1 MFHLNILL
9 KPDSKCFN
17 SFVLPWVDK
26 SIGTQI
32 FVSVIATFAAQVA
45 AEITHF
51 SDQVKMRLVSQL
63 INGILKNFPKLCK
76 YFNGRDISTSF
87 TLPVTGVYPV
97 ILILNLNK
105 WKLLAW

>member
-1 MFHLNILL
+1 M
-9 KPDSKCFN
+9 
-17 SFVLPWVDK
+17 
-26 SIGTQI
+26 GTQI

-63 INGILKNFPKLCK
+63 INGILKNLQKLCK

-87 TLPVTGVYPV
+87 TLPVRRVYSV

-105 WKLLAW
+105 